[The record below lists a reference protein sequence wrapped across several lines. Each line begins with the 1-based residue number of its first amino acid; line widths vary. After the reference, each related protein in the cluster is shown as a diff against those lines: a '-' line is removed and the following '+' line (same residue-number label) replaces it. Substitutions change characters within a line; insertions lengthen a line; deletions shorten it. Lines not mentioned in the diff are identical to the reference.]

1 MIKFHD
7 FDGLVIAE
15 VTDSGFQI
23 ASVQDAVDLLGDL
36 YFNNCSRVIIKGSN
50 IHPDF
55 FKLHTGIAG
64 NILQKFSN
72 YRIMLAIVGDFSKY
86 KSKPLQDFIRES
98 NKGNIAWFVD
108 SVETALN
115 KFVPNKNALH

>member
-7 FDGLVIAE
+7 LDCLVIAE

-36 YFNNCSRVIIKGSN
+36 YFNNCSRIILYENNLHK
-50 IHPDF
+50 DF
-55 FKLHTGIAG
+55 FQLQTRLAG
-64 NILQKFSN
+64 DVLQKFSN
-72 YRIMLAIVGDFSKY
+72 YKCRLVIIGDFSKY

-98 NKGNIAWFVD
+98 NKGRIVWFLD
-108 SVETALN
+108 CFETALN
-115 KFVPNKNALH
+115 KFLPDKNAR